1 MFVLVS
7 VYRNIQETV
16 VGVFPTIENAIHSIP
31 SYFTSQAGKI
41 AIVYQMIPDGD
52 KQKRL
57 KIYEGTFPI
66 CSPKLNNDSTHNDVV
81 KALNARIQKLEEKLE
96 AKVAEVNNMKA
107 HKEELIDMINRM
119 SQFITV

>member
-1 MFVLVS
+1 
-7 VYRNIQETV
+7 
-16 VGVFPTIENAIHSIP
+16 
-31 SYFTSQAGKI
+31 
-41 AIVYQMIPDGD
+41 MIPDGD